1 MPVVNEGKTEC
12 HPYPY
17 GMHPAE
23 PVKSCDLKEETMPM
37 IERLQMLG
45 RQTEMLASGLDNLHT
60 CLFVGGDNAKNFVYN
75 RGTGSADDAVNAI
88 ARLVDISMKILDEI
102 HTKL

>member
-1 MPVVNEGKTEC
+1 MPIANEEKTGRYPWGTEVNN
-12 HPYPY
+12 
-17 GMHPAE
+17 E
-23 PVKSCDLKEETMPM
+23 PVKICSPEEVTPM

-45 RQTEMLASGLDNLHT
+45 RQTEMLACGLENLHIR
-60 CLFVGGDNAKNFVYN
+60 LFVGGDNAKSFSYD

-88 ARLVDISMKILDEI
+88 ARLVDVSMKILNDI

>member
-23 PVKSCDLKEETMPM
+23 PVKPCDLKK
-37 IERLQMLG
+37 R
-45 RQTEMLASGLDNLHT
+45 NH
-60 CLFVGGDNAKNFVYN
+60 
-75 RGTGSADDAVNAI
+75 ADD
-88 ARLVDISMKILDEI
+88 
-102 HTKL
+102 

>member
-1 MPVVNEGKTEC
+1 MSIATNEKTGRYPWGTEVNN
-12 HPYPY
+12 
-17 GMHPAE
+17 E
-23 PVKSCDLKEETMPM
+23 PVKICSPEEVTPM

-45 RQTEMLASGLDNLHT
+45 RQAEMLACGLDNLHT
-60 CLFVGGDNAKNFVYN
+60 RLFIGGDNAKNFDYD

-88 ARLVDISMKILDEI
+88 TRLIDISMKILDDI

>member
-23 PVKSCDLKEETMPM
+23 PVKSCDLKEEIMPM

-60 CLFVGGDNAKNFVYN
+60 RLFVGDDNAKNFEYD
-75 RGTGSADDAVNAI
+75 RGTGSADDAVNNI
-88 ARLVDISMKILDEI
+88 ARLVDISLKILDEI

>member
-1 MPVVNEGKTEC
+1 MPTAIEGKTEC

-17 GMHPAE
+17 GVRPAE
-23 PVKSCDLKEETMPM
+23 PVLTDRPEEIMPM

-45 RQTEMLASGLDNLHT
+45 RQTAMLACGLDNLHT
-60 CLFVGGDNAKNFVYN
+60 RLFVGGDNAQNFDYD
-75 RGTGSADDAVNAI
+75 RGTGSADDAVNTI
-88 ARLVDISMKILDEI
+88 ARLVDISLKILDDI

>member
-1 MPVVNEGKTEC
+1 MPIVNEEKTGR
-12 HPYPY
+12 YPW
-17 GMHPAE
+17 GTEVNNE
-23 PVKSCDLKEETMPM
+23 PVKICSPEEVIPM

-45 RQTEMLASGLDNLHT
+45 RQAEMLACGLDNLHT
-60 CLFVGGDNAKNFVYN
+60 RLFIGGDNAKIFDYD

-88 ARLVDISMKILDEI
+88 ARLVDISMKILDDI

>member
-1 MPVVNEGKTEC
+1 MPVVNEVKTEC

-17 GMHPAE
+17 GKQPAE
-23 PVKSCDLKEETMPM
+23 TVKSCALDETMPM

-45 RQTEMLASGLDNLHT
+45 RQTEMLACGLDNLHT
-60 CLFVGGDNAKNFVYN
+60 RLFVGDDNAKNFDYD

-88 ARLVDISMKILDEI
+88 ARLVDISMKILADI

>member
-1 MPVVNEGKTEC
+1 MPVVNEVKTEC

-17 GMHPAE
+17 GMQPVE

-45 RQTEMLASGLDNLHT
+45 RQTEMLACGLDNLHT
-60 CLFVGGDNAKNFVYN
+60 RLFVGGDNAKNFDYD

-88 ARLVDISMKILDEI
+88 ARLTDISLKILEDI

>member
-1 MPVVNEGKTEC
+1 MPVVNEEKTGR
-12 HPYPY
+12 YPW
-17 GMHPAE
+17 GTEVNNE
-23 PVKSCDLKEETMPM
+23 PVKICGPEEVMPM

-45 RQTEMLASGLDNLHT
+45 RQAEMLACGLDNLHAR
-60 CLFVGGDNAKNFVYN
+60 LFVGDDNAKNFDYD

-88 ARLVDISMKILDEI
+88 ARLVDISMKILDDI